1 MARAFGIDQW
11 KWYQWFL
18 DGIIDLDRKTDK
30 WIDRQIDRQIDSQID
45 EQVSQ
50 VEDNDA

>member
-11 KWYQWFL
+11 KWYQWF
-18 DGIIDLDRKTDK
+18 DGIIDLDRKTEK
-30 WIDRQIDRQIDSQID
+30 WIDRQIDSQID